1 MITGREH
8 SPDFKARSATPTPAA
23 WIDPPGAVHLEM
35 GVQCEVVAE
44 PEQLVL
50 ATGDHFADAN
60 AGQIHRR

>member
-1 MITGREH
+1 MITGCEH
-8 SPDFKARSATPTPAA
+8 SPDFKARSATPAPPA

-60 AGQIHRR
+60 AGQIRCR